1 MFFPQ
6 MFFKHRTSN
15 NLDTAVMET
24 SLYNTNR
31 GLAKGN
37 RWQLMK
43 SVGGHTSLSL
53 LFIQRSRSDAFMSE
67 SCKVMTPLILGVFC

>member
-1 MFFPQ
+1 

-31 GLAKGN
+31 GLTKGI

-53 LFIQRSRSDAFMSE
+53 LFIRRSRSDAFMSE
-67 SCKVMTPLILGVFC
+67 SCKVMIVLGVFC